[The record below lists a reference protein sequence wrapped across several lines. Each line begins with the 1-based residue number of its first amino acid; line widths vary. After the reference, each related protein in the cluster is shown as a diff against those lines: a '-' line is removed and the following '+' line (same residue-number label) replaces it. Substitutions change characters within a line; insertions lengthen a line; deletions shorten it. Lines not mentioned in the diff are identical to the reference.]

1 MGEFITMM
9 ETEKRNPKT
18 KNIDK
23 ATTAEIV
30 AMINEANYDSVKA
43 VEAASAEIAA
53 AIDLVTEALQSGGRL
68 VYMGAGTSGRL
79 ATADAAE
86 CPPTYG
92 VDYNTVIAVIAGGE
106 KTLVRAAENQEDSGE
121 SGVEDLKAKNLTGKD
136 VVMGVSASGSAEYVA
151 RGLEY
156 ARSLG
161 CKTIGLASN
170 PDSKMKPYTD
180 VYIYTATGAE
190 VITGSTRMKAGN
202 AQKMVMNMIST
213 AAMVKT
219 GKVYENMMINLK
231 PTNKKLRERM
241 IGITMEMTAL
251 SHEDAEKLLLENEFS
266 IPKAVESFKNN

>member
-1 MGEFITMM
+1 MM

-23 ATTAEIV
+23 ATSAEIV
-30 AMINEANYDSVKA
+30 AMINEANYESVKA
-43 VEAASAEIAA
+43 VEMASAEIAA
-53 AIDLVTEALQSGGRL
+53 AIDLVTEALRNGGRL

-121 SGVEDLKAKNLTGKD
+121 SGIADLKAKDLTAKD

-180 VYIYTATGAE
+180 VYIYTPTGAE

-213 AAMVKT
+213 AAMVQT

-241 IGITMEMTAL
+241 IGITTEMTGL
-251 SHEDAEKLLLENEFS
+251 SHDDAEALLEENEFS
-266 IPKAVESFKNN
+266 IPKAIENYKNR